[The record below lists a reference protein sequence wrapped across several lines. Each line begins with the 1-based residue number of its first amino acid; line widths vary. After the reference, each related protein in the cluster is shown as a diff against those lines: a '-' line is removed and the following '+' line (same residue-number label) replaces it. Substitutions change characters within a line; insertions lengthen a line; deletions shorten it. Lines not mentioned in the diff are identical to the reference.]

1 MRKLLFAL
9 VGLGLAA
16 SLAAPTQAATVPPQ
30 KDVSG
35 LLIPEGLVTEAGGTR
50 PTISRFVDPSLKQ
63 ARGAVSVVVQL
74 KSAPLAIQ
82 NGAGYKQLSRMG
94 AALVTPAAQRA
105 YLATLS
111 AEQSAFVSQAAA
123 LGAREIARFSRALN
137 AVAMKVD
144 ASQIERLASLPGVV
158 SVRPIINYELDL
170 ANTVPY
176 IGASAVQE
184 MGYDGSGVVVAVLDS
199 GIDYTHAKLGG
210 AGTSAAYTAAYGTGP
225 SDPRNTTR
233 DGLFPTAKVIEGYDF
248 VGEVWPLGPNGF
260 GDEDLAPDPDPIDFE
275 GHGTHVADIIAGND
289 MTRVRVVHASPD
301 APAVDILV
309 NDAPAITNLAFGQI
323 SAYASLAPGT
333 YNIKV
338 VPAGATAPVVFE
350 ADVPLAEGS
359 DLTVV
364 AKGLLG
370 DNSFGVLAL
379 SDNNKPT
386 ADKARVRFVHAS
398 PNAPAVDVAV
408 AGGPVLFG
416 NVAFGQVGDYIE
428 VPGGTYDLEVRLAGT
443 STVVLSLPGITVAN
457 GKTYTA
463 YAVGLVGGTPP
474 LGAILSVDDPS
485 LTGKG
490 VAPGAKLMAVKVCSA
505 VSSSCSGLA
514 LLQGVEFALDPNGDG
529 DMSDAA
535 DVFNL
540 SLGASYG
547 QKEDDLSFA
556 LGNAV
561 HFGVV
566 VVASAGNSADRPYI
580 VGSPS
585 SQPEVLSVA
594 QTAVPTAKTFPLVI
608 NSPPSIA
615 GVVRNTNTVEWAPLG
630 NGFTGDV
637 VYVGRGCP
645 AGSIT
650 GTNPDDP
657 YLANPSGKV
666 ALILRGACAV
676 SLKVDRATK
685 AGAIAVLIQNNVSG
699 DPPSFSFG
707 GGDLPMVPT
716 LIITLQDG
724 NTIRAAL
731 AAGDVVNVS
740 VSDAV
745 SIPLVGSMVAS
756 SSRGPS
762 YSYSA
767 IKPEIGAPGASISAI
782 AGSGTGVEAFGGT
795 SGAAPMVAGS
805 AALVLNAHP
814 DYSPR
819 DVKAVLVNTADAN
832 ILINPATQPGVLAP
846 ITRIGGGEV
855 RVNKAV
861 ATTTAAWSASDDN
874 PSISFGYRA
883 VTNMLTLR
891 RRIMVRNYSDRVR
904 TYTITPAFR
913 YANDAASGA
922 VTPSAPA
929 TIRVPANSTR
939 SFVLELTVDG
949 SKLPAWPWTFF
960 GGSTSGTGALL
971 QTVEFDGYL
980 TISDETDTIHLPWH
994 ILPRRAAEVR
1004 ATPNRIRFPNNTTL
1018 TLNNSAVNDAE
1029 VDVFSL
1035 TGVSPRIGRDNLP
1048 GPGYNYALIDL
1059 AAAGVRPALVSSSA
1073 GPLQAV
1079 QFAIATFGNRAH
1091 PNYPAEF
1098 QVYVD
1103 VDRVYNDTQ
1112 GFGEFE
1118 YVLYNSELG
1127 SFASTGQCVVNL
1139 LNLDTFQQV
1148 TRFFCDADLNSGNM
1162 IFTALLGDMGLN
1174 FDSEFSFYVYAFDN
1188 YFTGN
1193 LTDAIHQQTVTLS
1206 RLPVF
1211 ADAAALSVPAN
1222 GNATLTAGKNE
1233 GVWTEPPSQ
1242 TNGLLLI
1249 YRDSP
1254 PGREFQIVRSN

>member
-1 MRKLLFAL
+1 MRKFLLAL
-9 VGLGLAA
+9 LSLGLAA
-16 SLAAPTQAATVPPQ
+16 ALAAPAQAASLPPQ
-30 KDVSG
+30 KDVSN
-35 LLIPEGLVTEAGGTR
+35 LLIPEDLVATAGGVAPR
-50 PTISRFVDPSLKQ
+50 VDARLKEMKGQ
-63 ARGAVSVVVQL
+63 VNVVVQL
-74 KSAPLAIQ
+74 KDPPLALQ
-82 NGAGYKQLSRMG
+82 AGAGFKQLARTGEARMS
-94 AALVTPAAQRA
+94 AAQQQA
-105 YLATLS
+105 HLATL
-111 AEQSAFVSQAAA
+111 AQAQTTFVAQATA

-137 AVAMKVD
+137 GVAMKVD
-144 ASQIERLASLPGVV
+144 VSRIEQLAALPGVV
-158 SVRPIINYELDL
+158 SVRPIINYERDL
-170 ANTVPY
+170 YNTVPY
-176 IGASAVQE
+176 IGAKAVQE

-199 GIDYTHAKLGG
+199 GIDYTHGKLGG
-210 AGTSAAYTAAYGTGP
+210 PGTLAAYEAAYGTAP
-225 SDPRNTTR
+225 SDPRNKTR

-289 MTRVRVVHASPD
+289 LTRVRVVHASPD

-323 SAYASLAPGT
+323 SDYASLAPGT

-338 VPAGATAPVVFE
+338 VPAGATTPVVFE
-350 ADVPLAEGS
+350 ADVPLAEGG

-370 DNSFGVLAL
+370 DGSFGVLPL
-379 SDNNKPT
+379 NDNNKPV

-398 PNAPAVDVAV
+398 PNAPAVDIAV
-408 AGGPVLFG
+408 TGGPVLFG
-416 NVAFGQVGDYIE
+416 DVEFGEVGDYIE

-443 STVVLSLPGITVAN
+443 TTVVLTLPGIAVAN

-463 YAVGLVGGTPP
+463 YAIGLVGGTPP
-474 LGAILSVDDPS
+474 LGAALSADDPS
-485 LTGKG
+485 ATGKG

-514 LLQGVEFALDPNGDG
+514 LLNGVEFALDPNGDG
-529 DMSDAA
+529 DLSDAV
-535 DVFNL
+535 DVMNL

-561 HFGVV
+561 HLGVV

-585 SQPEVLSVA
+585 SQPEVISVA

-608 NSPPSIA
+608 NSPASIA
-615 GVVRNTNTVEWAPLG
+615 GVVSNTNTVEWAPVG

-645 AGSIT
+645 AGSID
-650 GTNPDDP
+650 GANPDDP
-657 YLANPSGKV
+657 YLADPAGKV

-685 AGAIAVLIQNNVSG
+685 AGAIAALIQNNVSG

-707 GGDLPMVPT
+707 GGDLPLVPT
-716 LIITLQDG
+716 MILTLQDG
-724 NTIRAAL
+724 NRIRAAL
-731 AAGDVVNVS
+731 AAGAVVNVS

-745 SIPLVGSMVAS
+745 FIPLVGSMVAS

-782 AGSGTGVEAFGGT
+782 AGTGTGIEAFGGT
-795 SGAAPMVAGS
+795 SGAAPMVSGS
-805 AALVLNAHP
+805 AALVLQAKP

-819 DVKAVLVNTADAN
+819 DVKAVLVNTADNN

-855 RVNKAV
+855 RVNRAV
-861 ATTTAAWSASDDN
+861 GTTTAAWAADDDN
-874 PSISFGYRA
+874 PVISFGYRA
-883 VTNMLTLR
+883 VTGTSTFR
-891 RRIMVRNYSDRVR
+891 KRIMVRNYSSQAR

-913 YANDAASGA
+913 YADDAASGA

-939 SFVLELTVDG
+939 AFVLQLTVDS
-949 SKLPAWPWTFF
+949 SKLPLWPWTFF

-980 TISDETDTIHLPWH
+980 TISDATDTIHLPWH
-994 ILPRRAAEVR
+994 ILPRKATAVQ
-1004 ATPNRIRFPNNTTL
+1004 ATPNRLRFPNNNTL

-1035 TGVSPRIGRDNLP
+1035 TGVSPRIAKGNLP

-1059 AAAGVRPALVSSSA
+1059 RAAGVRPALVSSSA

-1079 QFAIATFGNRAH
+1079 QFAIATEGNRAH

-1098 QVYVD
+1098 DIYID

-1118 YVLYNSELG
+1118 YVLYNSELSG
-1127 SFASTGQCVVNL
+1127 FAATGQCVVNL

-1211 ADAAALSVPAN
+1211 ADAAALTVPAN
-1222 GNATLTAGKNE
+1222 GSATLTAGKNE

-1249 YRDSP
+1249 YRDAP

>member
-1 MRKLLFAL
+1 MRRLLFAL
-9 VGLGLAA
+9 VSLGLAA
-16 SLAAPTQAATVPPQ
+16 SLAAPTQAATGPQ
-30 KDVSG
+30 PKDVSG
-35 LLIPEGLVTEAGGTR
+35 LLIPEGLVAETGGSAPSVGR
-50 PTISRFVDPSLKQ
+50 IIEPSLRQ
-63 ARGAVSVVVQL
+63 AKGQVSVVVQL
-74 KSAPLAIQ
+74 KSAPLAVQ
-82 NGAGYKQLSRMG
+82 NGAGFKQLSRMG
-94 AALVTPAAQRA
+94 AARVTPADQRTH
-105 YLATLS
+105 LATIS
-111 AEQSAFVSQAAA
+111 AEQTAFVNQAAA

-144 ASQIERLASLPGVV
+144 AAQIEKLAALPGVV
-158 SVRPIINYELDL
+158 SVRPIVNYELDL
-170 ANTVPY
+170 SETVPY
-176 IGASAVQE
+176 IGAKAVQDA
-184 MGYDGSGVVVAVLDS
+184 GFDGSGVVVAVLDS

-210 AGTSAAYTAAYGTGP
+210 AGTLAAYEAAYGASP

-233 DGLFPTAKVIEGYDF
+233 DGLFPTAKVVEGYDF
-248 VGEVWPLGPNGF
+248 VGEVWPRGPNGF
-260 GDEDLAPDPDPIDFE
+260 GDEDLAPDPDPIDFQ

-289 MTRVRVVHASPD
+289 MARVRVVHASPD

-309 NDAPAITNLAFGQI
+309 NGAPAITNLAFGQI
-323 SAYASLAPGT
+323 SGYASLAPGT

-338 VPAGATAPVVFE
+338 VPAGATTPVVFD
-350 ADVPLAEGS
+350 ADVPLAEGV

-370 DNSFGVLAL
+370 DSSFGVLPL
-379 SDNNKPT
+379 TDNNKPT
-386 ADKARVRFVHAS
+386 ADKARIRFVHAS
-398 PNAPAVDVAV
+398 PNAPAVDIAV

-416 NVAFGQVGDYIE
+416 NVAFGEVGDYIE

-443 STVVLSLPGITVAN
+443 STVVLSLPGIAVAN

-463 YAVGLVGGTPP
+463 YAVGLAGGTPA

-485 LTGKG
+485 PTGKG
-490 VAPGAKLMAVKVCSA
+490 VAPGAKLVAIKVCSA
-505 VSSSCSGLA
+505 VSGSCSGLA
-514 LLQGVEFALDPNGDG
+514 LLNGVEFALDPNGDG
-529 DMSDAA
+529 DLSDAV
-535 DVFNL
+535 DVMNL
-540 SLGASYG
+540 SLGLSYG

-561 HFGVV
+561 HLGVV

-580 VGSPS
+580 TGSPS
-585 SQPEVLSVA
+585 TQPEVISVA
-594 QTAVPTAKTFPLVI
+594 QTAVPSAKTFPLVI
-608 NSPPSIA
+608 NSPASIA
-615 GVVRNTNTVEWAPLG
+615 GIVRNTNTVEWAPIG

-657 YLANPSGKV
+657 YLANPAGKV

-731 AAGDVVNVS
+731 AAGNVVNVS

-762 YSYSA
+762 YSYNA

-782 AGSGTGVEAFGGT
+782 AGSGTGIEAFGGT
-795 SGAAPMVAGS
+795 SGAAPMVSGS
-805 AALVLNAHP
+805 AALVLQAHP

-855 RVNKAV
+855 RVNRAV
-861 ATTTAAWSASDDN
+861 ATKTAAWSASDDN
-874 PSISFGYRA
+874 PAISFGYRA
-883 VTNMLTLR
+883 VTGTSTFR
-891 RRIMVRNYSDRVR
+891 RRIMVRNYSDYAR
-904 TYTITPAFR
+904 TYTITPGFR

-939 SFVLELTVDG
+939 SFVLELTVD
-949 SKLPAWPWTFF
+949 STKLPTWPWTFF
-960 GGSTSGTGALL
+960 GGSNSGTGALL

-980 TISDETDTIHLPWH
+980 TISDDTDTIHLPWH
-994 ILPRRAAEVR
+994 ILPRKAAEVR
-1004 ATPNRIRFPNNTTL
+1004 ATPNRLRFPNNTTL
-1018 TLNNSAVNDAE
+1018 TLSNSTVNDAE

-1035 TGVSPRIGRDNLP
+1035 TGVSPRISRGALP
-1048 GPGYNYALIDL
+1048 GPGYNYTLIDL
-1059 AAAGVRPALVSSSA
+1059 AATGVRPALVSSSA

-1098 QVYVD
+1098 DIYID
-1103 VDRVYNDTQ
+1103 VDRVHNDTE

-1127 SFASTGQCVVNL
+1127 GFAATGQCVVNL
-1139 LNLDTFQQV
+1139 LNLDTLQQV

-1162 IFTALLGDMGLN
+1162 IFTALLGDMGLS
-1174 FDSEFSFYVYAFDN
+1174 FDKMFSFYVYAYDN

-1193 LTDAIHQQTVTLS
+1193 LTDAIHQQTVQLDT
-1206 RLPVF
+1206 LPVYP
-1211 ADAAALSVPAN
+1211 DAAALTVPA
-1222 GNATLTAGKNE
+1222 GGSATLMAGKNDI
-1233 GVWTEPPSQ
+1233 WTEPPSQ

-1249 YRDSP
+1249 YRDAP
-1254 PGREFQIVRSN
+1254 PGREFQIIRSN